1 MVKTIKKTFT
11 ANNNQFLKGK
21 LIGAYQTERISSYGG
36 INLSEF
42 IFNDLKIENTSRC
55 SLNEV
60 FLIEGDFLEKK
71 TLNNISI
78 SLLSEKIN
86 KDYVFKEDVFSVI
99 IFDIKLNNQVLEG
112 TTVFGTI
119 EAKIICSLHKPS
131 INHNYSPKE
140 DLIIKPPI
148 KEINQ
153 ETPIIDKGVNWFDF
167 LPEIIDG
174 SDYFIRTYIASIA
187 LFISVFIFSTIDDS
201 INIIIYFIPVFL
213 FIASIILIASS
224 TYKRA
229 LTFSFKPS
237 LGYISTILN
246 TILFLVPTT
255 LIVLYVDK
263 IDDNPLEQDF
273 NLSHVM
279 IILLI
284 IMNIFF
290 ILKNGNKKIN

>member
-21 LIGAYQTERISSYGG
+21 LIGAYQTERISSHGG

-140 DLIIKPPI
+140 DLIIKPPV

-153 ETPIIDKGVNWFDF
+153 ETQNIEKGVNWFDF
-167 LPEIIDG
+167 LPELING

-187 LFISVFIFSTIDDS
+187 LFVSVFIFSTIDDS
-201 INIIIYFIPVFL
+201 NNIIIYFIPVFL
-213 FIASIILIASS
+213 FISSIILIAST

-273 NLSHVM
+273 NLSHVI

>member
-21 LIGAYQTERISSYGG
+21 LIGAYQTERISSHGG

-60 FLIEGDFLEKK
+60 FLIEGDFLEKNK
-71 TLNNISI
+71 LNNISI

-112 TTVFGTI
+112 TKVFGTI

-131 INHNYSPKE
+131 MKYNYSPVE
-140 DLIIKPPI
+140 DLIIKPPV
-148 KEINQ
+148 KEIDQ
-153 ETPIIDKGVNWFDF
+153 ETQIIEQRVNWFDF
-167 LPEIIDG
+167 LPEPIDG
-174 SDYFIRTYIASIA
+174 ATFFSRNYIATIF
-187 LFISVFIFSTIDDS
+187 LFISVYTFDDFD
-201 INIIIYFIPVFL
+201 NIIIYFLPTLL
-213 FIASIILIASS
+213 FITSLILIAS
-224 TYKRA
+224 TTFKRA

-237 LGYISTILN
+237 FGYISTILN
-246 TILFLVPTT
+246 TILFLVPTI
-255 LIVLYVDK
+255 LVVIFKDR
-263 IDDNPLEQDF
+263 IDENPLAQDF

-284 IMNIFF
+284 IFNLFF